1 MDRITQVECVRVY
14 LENNGSL
21 TSLEAF
27 TRWHITRLSAIIY
40 RLRKRGYNISTIMK
54 TSDEGGYSSTYAVYK
69 LIKDS

>member
-1 MDRITQVECVRVY
+1 MDRITQIECVRAY

-27 TRWHITRLSAIIY
+27 KRWHITRLSSIIY

-54 TSDEGGYSSTYAVYK
+54 TSDEGGYSSTYAIYK
-69 LIKDS
+69 LIKD